1 MLLGFEVTGPGVR
14 VTQLVTVL
22 RDQEIVKSRWNG
34 LLEDFSAV
42 IDDACP
48 DDGIV
53 QVDCLL
59 DNVPN
64 ARPVHRVAAEKQEVG

>member
-1 MLLGFEVTGPGVR
+1 MLLGLEVTGPGVR
-14 VTQLVTVL
+14 VTQLVAVL
-22 RDQEIVKSRWNG
+22 RDQEIIESRWNG

-42 IDDACP
+42 IDDACS

-53 QVDCLL
+53 QVDCLM

-64 ARPVHRVAAEKQEVG
+64 ARPNHRVPAEEHEVG

>member
-14 VTQLVTVL
+14 VTQLVAVL
-22 RDQEIVKSRWNG
+22 RNQEIVKNRWNG
-34 LLEDFSAV
+34 LLKDFSAI

-48 DDGIV
+48 DNGIV

-64 ARPVHRVAAEKQEVG
+64 ARPDHRVTAEKQEVG

>member
-14 VTQLVTVL
+14 VTQLVAVL

-34 LLEDFSAV
+34 LLKDFSTV
-42 IDDACP
+42 INDPCS

-59 DNVPN
+59 NNVPN
-64 ARPVHRVAAEKQEVG
+64 ARPDQRVAAKEQEVG